1 MFWAEVLILNKEK
14 KRNQSY
20 SYIKTLAKGENTT
33 LSDPVER
40 GRSLL
45 DFSVMLLYLHLQ
57 VNKTALGT

>member
-1 MFWAEVLILNKEK
+1 MFWAEVLILNKQR
-14 KRNQSY
+14 KRNQSF
-20 SYIKTLAKGENTT
+20 SYIKTLAKGENT